1 MRHHLT
7 WIPKTTKLTL
17 FFKARILLVSL
28 AVLEL
33 DTDQDFLELRELLL
47 PLPHSPT
54 PSGIY
59 TSEIKGVPYH
69 HFQTGPHKAQ
79 AYRELLVLL
88 PLLPKN
94 RSTSVPPCLL

>member
-1 MRHHLT
+1 MSNGAD
-7 WIPKTTKLTL
+7 
-17 FFKARILLVSL
+17 FLLVSL

-33 DTDQDFLELRELLL
+33 DIDQDFLELRELLL

-59 TSEIKGVPYH
+59 TSEIKGKPYH
-69 HFQTGPHKAQ
+69 HFETGPHVAQ
-79 AYRELLVLL
+79 AYREPLVLL

-94 RSTSVPPCLL
+94 RSTGVCHHVCFDPGFSAC